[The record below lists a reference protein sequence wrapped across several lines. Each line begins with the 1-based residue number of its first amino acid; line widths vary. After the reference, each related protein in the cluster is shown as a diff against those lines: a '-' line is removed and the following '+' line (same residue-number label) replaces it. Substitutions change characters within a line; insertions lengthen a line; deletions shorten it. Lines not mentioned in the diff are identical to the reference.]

1 VLVEKQKGTM
11 RLVAVDQRALGLRML
26 PGLSLADAR
35 ARVPTLEVFDFD
47 PVSDQA
53 WLERI
58 ADGCDRYTPMVAI
71 DGADGLLLDI
81 SGCAH
86 LFGGEAALVEDV
98 VARLTRLGMEVRT
111 ALAATPD
118 AAHALALHG
127 GEEGAIGALPVAA
140 LRLSPEETV
149 ALRRAGLKRIDD
161 LTARP
166 SAPLAARFGEAAPD
180 RLARLA
186 HGRDI
191 RITPRRPAADLVV
204 ERRFAEPIDQTEAA
218 LQAIEELAG
227 RAARQM
233 ADGYQG
239 GRRFEAMLFRTDG
252 LVRSLRI
259 ETGLPSRNVR
269 LLMRLFGE
277 RIEGLSDPID
287 PGFGF
292 DLVRL
297 SVPLLEA
304 LTPVQLPLE
313 GGALAEGELAAL
325 IDRLSTRL
333 GRGRV
338 RRLVAR
344 DTHCPE
350 QAELALPAVEAADR
364 GTWPMPEAGE
374 PPLRPIHLFD
384 PPQPI
389 EVMASVPDGPPRRFN
404 WRRVAHEV
412 IRYEGPERIG
422 ASWWR
427 RADNKG
433 LTRDYYRV
441 EDREGRRFWIFRY
454 GLYDELTDPGW
465 YLHGLFA

>member
-1 VLVEKQKGTM
+1 M
-11 RLVAVDQRALGLRML
+11 RLVAVDQRALALGML

-35 ARVPTLEVFDFD
+35 ARVPTLEVFDVD
-47 PVSDQA
+47 PVSDRT

-71 DGADGLLLDI
+71 DGPDGLLLDI

-86 LFGGEAALVEDV
+86 LFGGEAALVDDAA
-98 VARLTRLGMEVRT
+98 ARLSRLGMEVRT

-118 AAHALALHG
+118 AAHALARHG
-127 GEEGAIGALPVAA
+127 GEERTIGALPVAA

-149 ALRRAGLKRIDD
+149 ALRRAGLKRIGD
-161 LTARP
+161 LAERP

-186 HGRDI
+186 HGRDV
-191 RITPRRPAADLVV
+191 RITPRRPPPDLIV
-204 ERRFAEPIDQTEAA
+204 ERRFAEPI
-218 LQAIEELAG
+218 G
-227 RAARQM
+227 
-233 ADGYQG
+233 
-239 GRRFEAMLFRTDG
+239 RTDG
-252 LVRSLRI
+252 LVRRLRI
-259 ETGLPSRNVR
+259 ETGLPSRDVR

-350 QAELALPAVEAADR
+350 QAELALPAVEAAER
-364 GTWPMPEAGE
+364 GGWRLPEAGE

-384 PPQPI
+384 PPQRI

-412 IRYEGPERIG
+412 IHYEGPERIG

-441 EDREGRRFWIFRY
+441 EDRNGRRFWLFRY
-454 GLYDELTDPGW
+454 GLYGELTDPGW

>member
-1 VLVEKQKGTM
+1 M
-11 RLVAVDQRALGLRML
+11 RLVAVDQRALALGML

-35 ARVPTLEVFDFD
+35 ARLPTLEIFDFD

-71 DGADGLLLDI
+71 DGPDGLLLDI

-98 VARLTRLGMEVRT
+98 VTRLTRLGMEART
-111 ALAATPD
+111 ALASTPD
-118 AAHALALHG
+118 AAHALARHG
-127 GEEGAIGALPVAA
+127 GSEEAIGALPVAA

-166 SAPLAARFGEAAPD
+166 SAPLAARFGEVAPD

-191 RITPRRPAADLVV
+191 RITPRRPPADLVV
-204 ERRFAEPIDQTEAA
+204 ERRFAEPIGQTGVA
-218 LQAIEELAG
+218 LQAIEELAEQ
-227 RAARQM
+227 AARKM
-233 ADGYQG
+233 ADAYRG
-239 GRRFEAMLFRTDG
+239 GRRFEALLFRTDG
-252 LVRSLRI
+252 LVRQLRI
-259 ETGLPSRNVR
+259 ETGLPSRDVR
-269 LLMRLFGE
+269 LLMRLFDE
-277 RIEGLSDPID
+277 RIDGLSDPID

-350 QAELALPAVEAADR
+350 QAELALPAGEAVDR
-364 GTWPMPEAGE
+364 RTWPMPEAGE
-374 PPLRPIHLFD
+374 PPLRPVHLFD
-384 PPQPI
+384 PPQRI
-389 EVMASVPDGPPRRFN
+389 EVIAEVPDGPPMRFN
-404 WRRVAHEV
+404 WRRVQHDV
-412 IRYEGPERIG
+412 VRHEGPERIG
-422 ASWWR
+422 ALWWR

-441 EDREGRRFWIFRY
+441 EDRHGRRFWIFRH
-454 GLYDELTDPGW
+454 GLYGAEAEDPSW
-465 YLHGLFA
+465 YVHGLFA

>member
-1 VLVEKQKGTM
+1 MWL
-11 RLVAVDQRALGLRML
+11 LAVDQRAFALGMV

-35 ARVPTLEVFDFD
+35 ARVPALGIFDHD
-47 PVSDQA
+47 PVSDRA

-81 SGCAH
+81 SGCTH
-86 LFGGEAALVEDV
+86 LYGGEKALVDDA
-98 VARLTRLGMEVRT
+98 VARLTRLGMQVRA

-118 AAHALALHG
+118 AAHALARHG
-127 GEEGAIGALPVAA
+127 GDEGLIAALPVAA
-140 LRLSPEETV
+140 LRLAPEETV
-149 ALRRAGLKRIDD
+149 ALRRAGLKRIGD
-161 LTARP
+161 LAARP
-166 SAPLAARFGEAAPD
+166 SAPLAARFGEVASD

-186 HGRDI
+186 GGRDV
-191 RITPRRPAADLVV
+191 RITPRRPLPDLVV
-204 ERRFAEPIDQTEAA
+204 ERRFADPIGHIETA
-218 LQAIEELAG
+218 LASIETLLEQ
-227 RAARQM
+227 AARQM
-233 ADGYQG
+233 AQSYRG
-239 GRRFEAMLFRTDG
+239 GRRFEVRLFRTDG
-252 LVRSLRI
+252 LVRRLRV
-259 ETGLPSRNVR
+259 ETGLPSRDVP
-269 LLMRLFGE
+269 LLMRLFRE
-277 RIEGLSDPID
+277 RIEALSDPID

-297 SVPLLEA
+297 SVPLLEELA
-304 LTPVQLPLE
+304 PVQLPLE

-350 QAELALPAVEAADR
+350 QAELALPAVDA
-364 GTWPMPEAGE
+364 GKPGMWPLPEPGE

-389 EVMASVPDGPPRRFN
+389 EVMAEVPDGPPMRFN
-404 WRRVAHEV
+404 WRHVQHDV
-412 IRYEGPERIG
+412 IRHEGPERIG
-422 ASWWR
+422 ALWWR
-427 RADNKG
+427 RADNGG

-441 EDREGRRFWIFRY
+441 EDRQGRRFWIFRH
-454 GLYDELTDPGW
+454 GLYGAEAKNPGW
-465 YLHGLFA
+465 YVHGLFA